1 MVDNGRISLAQGLGS
16 ESFYQLPKVMI
27 GSKYYSKL
35 KSEAKMMFMLLRDR
49 MGASI
54 ENARKGDM
62 RFVDDNQDIFI
73 YYPIEELVED
83 LGWKRDKVMSLKK
96 DLIKYDLIDE
106 VRQGLKKANRIY
118 VKNIETRIELLNMDY
133 EQAKQSGNPVKSPE
147 VGKTDFKKSEKS
159 TSRGR
164 KNRLQEVGK
173 SDSSKNKSSEIK
185 QSKNK
190 DNIDSSRKA
199 EQISE
204 EISSPAKADDPSI
217 SNRSEAKY
225 IQQKYYSLLQV
236 IADKYNDKFAYDY
249 DRREIYKLT
258 HRQKMLIGQFLAD
271 GYMTSQEI
279 LDTIERMPFDTEK
292 PLAYLMRCL
301 ENLKEERRLEAK
313 IAAHRNAELR
323 YGG

>member
-62 RFVDDNQDIFI
+62 RFVDDNQDVFI

-96 DLIKYDLIDE
+96 QLIKYDLIDE

-118 VKNIETRIELLNMDY
+118 VKNVETRIELLNMDF
-133 EQAKQSGNPVKSPE
+133 EQKKQSEKPVKSPE

-185 QSKNK
+185 QSENK

-199 EQISE
+199 G
-204 EISSPAKADDPSI
+204 ADSPSI
-217 SNRSEAKY
+217 QKKSEGKY
-225 IQQKYYSLLQV
+225 IQPEYYSLLQV
-236 IADKYNDKFAYDY
+236 IADSYNDKFAYDY
-249 DRREIYKLT
+249 DRREIYNLT

-279 LDTIERMPFDTEK
+279 LDTIERMPFDTEQ
-292 PLAYLMRCL
+292 PLAYLLKCL

-313 IAAHRNAELR
+313 IVAHRNAELR

>member
-62 RFVDDNQDIFI
+62 RFVDDNQDVFI

-96 DLIKYDLIDE
+96 KLIEYDLIDE

-118 VKNIETRIELLNMDY
+118 VKNVETRIELLNMDF
-133 EQAKQSGNPVKSPE
+133 EQAKQSENPVKSPE

-159 TSRGR
+159 TSR
-164 KNRLQEVGK
+164 
-173 SDSSKNKSSEIK
+173 S
-185 QSKNK
+185 
-190 DNIDSSRKA
+190 
-199 EQISE
+199 
-204 EISSPAKADDPSI
+204 
-217 SNRSEAKY
+217 
-225 IQQKYYSLLQV
+225 
-236 IADKYNDKFAYDY
+236 
-249 DRREIYKLT
+249 REI
-258 HRQKMLIGQFLAD
+258 R
-271 GYMTSQEI
+271 
-279 LDTIERMPFDTEK
+279 
-292 PLAYLMRCL
+292 
-301 ENLKEERRLEAK
+301 LK
-313 IAAHRNAELR
+313 
-323 YGG
+323 

>member
-62 RFVDDNQDIFI
+62 RFVDDNQDVFI

-96 DLIKYDLIDE
+96 KLIEYDLIDE

-118 VKNIETRIELLNMDY
+118 VKNVETRIELLNMDF
-133 EQAKQSGNPVKSPE
+133 EQAKQSENPVKSPE

-185 QSKNK
+185 QSENKN
-190 DNIDSSRKA
+190 NNDSSRKA
-199 EQISE
+199 G
-204 EISSPAKADDPSI
+204 ADSPSI
-217 SNRSEAKY
+217 QKKSEGKY
-225 IQQKYYSLLQV
+225 IQPEYYSLLQV
-236 IADKYNDKFAYDY
+236 IADSYNDKFAYDY
-249 DRREIYKLT
+249 DRREIYNLT

-279 LDTIERMPFDTEK
+279 LDTIERMPFDTEQ
-292 PLAYLMRCL
+292 PLAYLLKCL

-313 IAAHRNAELR
+313 IVAHRNAELK
-323 YGG
+323 YGGAG

>member
-16 ESFYQLPKVMI
+16 ENFYQLPKVMI

-62 RFVDDNQDIFI
+62 RFVDDNQDVFI

-96 DLIKYDLIDE
+96 QLIKYDLIDE

-118 VKNIETRIELLNMDY
+118 VKNVETRIELLNMDF
-133 EQAKQSGNPVKSPE
+133 EQKKQSENPVKSPE

-185 QSKNK
+185 QSENKN
-190 DNIDSSRKA
+190 NIDSSRKA
-199 EQISE
+199 GADSLSIQKKSE
-204 EISSPAKADDPSI
+204 E
-217 SNRSEAKY
+217 KY
-225 IQQKYYSLLQV
+225 IQPEYYSLLQV
-236 IADKYNDKFAYDY
+236 ITDSYNDKFAYDY
-249 DRREIYKLT
+249 NRREIYNLT

-279 LDTIERMPFDTEK
+279 LDTIERMPFDTEQ
-292 PLAYLMRCL
+292 PLAYLLKCL

>member
-62 RFVDDNQDIFI
+62 RFVDDNQDVFI

-96 DLIKYDLIDE
+96 QLIKYDLIDE

-118 VKNIETRIELLNMDY
+118 VKNVETRIELLNMDF
-133 EQAKQSGNPVKSPE
+133 EQKKQSENPVKSPE

-164 KNRLQEVGK
+164 ENRLQEVGK

-185 QSKNK
+185 QSENKN
-190 DNIDSSRKA
+190 NIDSSRKA
-199 EQISE
+199 GADSLSIQKKSE
-204 EISSPAKADDPSI
+204 E
-217 SNRSEAKY
+217 KY
-225 IQQKYYSLLQV
+225 IQPEYYSLLQV
-236 IADKYNDKFAYDY
+236 IADSYNDKFAYDY
-249 DRREIYKLT
+249 NRREIYNLT

-292 PLAYLMRCL
+292 PLAYLLRCL

>member
-62 RFVDDNQDIFI
+62 RFVDDNQDVFI

-96 DLIKYDLIDE
+96 QLIKYDLIDE

-118 VKNIETRIELLNMDY
+118 VKNVETRIELLNMDF
-133 EQAKQSGNPVKSPE
+133 EQKKQSENPVKSPE

-185 QSKNK
+185 QSENKN
-190 DNIDSSRKA
+190 NIDSSRKA
-199 EQISE
+199 GADSLSIQKKSE
-204 EISSPAKADDPSI
+204 E
-217 SNRSEAKY
+217 KY
-225 IQQKYYSLLQV
+225 IQSEYYSLLQV
-236 IADKYNDKFAYDY
+236 IADSYNDKFAYDY
-249 DRREIYKLT
+249 NRREIYNLT

-279 LDTIERMPFDTEK
+279 LDTIERMPFDTEQ
-292 PLAYLMRCL
+292 PLAYLLKCL

>member
-62 RFVDDNQDIFI
+62 RFVDDNQDVFI

-96 DLIKYDLIDE
+96 QLIKYDLIDE

-118 VKNIETRIELLNMDY
+118 VKNVETRIELLNMDF
-133 EQAKQSGNPVKSPE
+133 EQKKQSENPVKSPE

-164 KNRLQEVGK
+164 ENRLQEVGK

-185 QSKNK
+185 QSENKN
-190 DNIDSSRKA
+190 NIDSSRKA
-199 EQISE
+199 GADSLSIQKKSE
-204 EISSPAKADDPSI
+204 E
-217 SNRSEAKY
+217 KY
-225 IQQKYYSLLQV
+225 IQPEYYSLLQV
-236 IADKYNDKFAYDY
+236 IADSYNDKFAYDY
-249 DRREIYKLT
+249 NRREIYNLT

-279 LDTIERMPFDTEK
+279 LDTIERMPFDTEQ
-292 PLAYLMRCL
+292 PLAYLLKCL
-301 ENLKEERRLEAK
+301 ENLKEGRRLEAK

>member
-54 ENARKGDM
+54 ENARKGDL
-62 RFVDDNQDIFI
+62 RFVDDNQDVFI

-96 DLIKYDLIDE
+96 KLIEYDLIDE

-118 VKNIETRIELLNMDY
+118 VKNVETRIELLNMDF
-133 EQAKQSGNPVKSPE
+133 EQAKQSEIPVKSPE

-164 KNRLQEVGK
+164 ENRLQEVGK

-185 QSKNK
+185 QSENKN
-190 DNIDSSRKA
+190 NNDSSRKA
-199 EQISE
+199 G
-204 EISSPAKADDPSI
+204 ADSPSI
-217 SNRSEAKY
+217 QKKSEGKY
-225 IQQKYYSLLQV
+225 IQPEYYSLLQV
-236 IADKYNDKFAYDY
+236 IADSYNDKFAYDY
-249 DRREIYKLT
+249 DRREIYNLT

-279 LDTIERMPFDTEK
+279 LDTIERMPFDTEQ
-292 PLAYLMRCL
+292 PLAYLLKCL

-313 IAAHRNAELR
+313 IVAHRNAELK
-323 YGG
+323 YGGAG

>member
-62 RFVDDNQDIFI
+62 RFVDDNQDVFI

-96 DLIKYDLIDE
+96 QLIKYDLIDE

-118 VKNIETRIELLNMDY
+118 VKNVETRIELLNMDF
-133 EQAKQSGNPVKSPE
+133 EQKKQSEKPVKSPE

-185 QSKNK
+185 QSENK

-199 EQISE
+199 G
-204 EISSPAKADDPSI
+204 ADDPSI
-217 SNRSEAKY
+217 SNQSEAKY
-225 IQQKYYSLLQV
+225 IQPKYYSLLQV

-258 HRQKMLIGQFLAD
+258 HQQKMLIGQFLAD

-292 PLAYLMRCL
+292 PLAYLLRCL

-313 IAAHRNAELR
+313 IAAHRNAELK

>member
-62 RFVDDNQDIFI
+62 RFVDDNQDVFI

-96 DLIKYDLIDE
+96 KLIEYDLIDE

-118 VKNIETRIELLNMDY
+118 VKNVETRIELLNMDF
-133 EQAKQSGNPVKSPE
+133 EQAKQSENPVKSPE

-185 QSKNK
+185 QSENKN
-190 DNIDSSRKA
+190 NNDSSRKA
-199 EQISE
+199 G
-204 EISSPAKADDPSI
+204 ADSPSI
-217 SNRSEAKY
+217 QKKSEGKY
-225 IQQKYYSLLQV
+225 IQPEYYSLLQV
-236 IADKYNDKFAYDY
+236 IADSYNDKFAYDY
-249 DRREIYKLT
+249 DRREIYNLT

-279 LDTIERMPFDTEK
+279 LDTIERMPFDTEQ
-292 PLAYLMRCL
+292 PLAYLLKCL
-301 ENLKEERRLEAK
+301 ESLKEERRLEAK
-313 IAAHRNAELR
+313 IVAHRNAELK
-323 YGG
+323 YGGAG

>member
-62 RFVDDNQDIFI
+62 RFVDDHQDVFI

-96 DLIKYDLIDE
+96 QLIKYDLIDE

-118 VKNIETRIELLNMDY
+118 VKNVETRIELLNMDF
-133 EQAKQSGNPVKSPE
+133 EQKKQSEKPVKSPE

-185 QSKNK
+185 QSENKN
-190 DNIDSSRKA
+190 NNDSSRKA
-199 EQISE
+199 G
-204 EISSPAKADDPSI
+204 ADSPSI
-217 SNRSEAKY
+217 QKKSEGKY
-225 IQQKYYSLLQV
+225 IQPEYYSLLQV
-236 IADKYNDKFAYDY
+236 IADSYNDKFAYDY
-249 DRREIYKLT
+249 DRREIYNLT

-279 LDTIERMPFDTEK
+279 LDTIERMPFDTEQ
-292 PLAYLMRCL
+292 PLAYLLKCL

-313 IAAHRNAELR
+313 IVAHRNAELR

>member
-62 RFVDDNQDIFI
+62 RFVDDNQDVFI

-96 DLIKYDLIDE
+96 KLIEYDLIDE

-118 VKNIETRIELLNMDY
+118 VKNVETRIELLNMDFQ
-133 EQAKQSGNPVKSPE
+133 QAKQSGNPVKSPE

-185 QSKNK
+185 HSENK

-199 EQISE
+199 G
-204 EISSPAKADDPSI
+204 ADSPSI
-217 SNRSEAKY
+217 QKQSEAKY
-225 IQQKYYSLLQV
+225 IQPKYYSLLQV

-292 PLAYLMRCL
+292 PLAYLLRCL

-313 IAAHRNAELR
+313 IAAHRNAELK

>member
-62 RFVDDNQDIFI
+62 RFVDDNQDVFI

-96 DLIKYDLIDE
+96 KLIEYDLIDE

-118 VKNIETRIELLNMDY
+118 VKNVETRIELLNMDF
-133 EQAKQSGNPVKSPE
+133 EQAKQSENPVKSPE
-147 VGKTDFKKSEKS
+147 VGKIDFKKSEKS

-185 QSKNK
+185 QSENKN
-190 DNIDSSRKA
+190 NIDSSRKA
-199 EQISE
+199 GTDS
-204 EISSPAKADDPSI
+204 PSI
-217 SNRSEAKY
+217 QKKSEGKY
-225 IQQKYYSLLQV
+225 IQPEYYSLLQV
-236 IADKYNDKFAYDY
+236 IADSYNDKFAYDY
-249 DRREIYKLT
+249 DRREIYNLT
-258 HRQKMLIGQFLAD
+258 HRQKMLIGQYLED
-271 GYMTSQEI
+271 GYVTSNEV
-279 LDTIERMPFDTEK
+279 LDIIERMPFDTEQ
-292 PLAYLMRCL
+292 PLAYLLKCL

-313 IAAHRNAELR
+313 IVAHRNAELR

>member
-62 RFVDDNQDIFI
+62 RFVDDNQDVFI

-96 DLIKYDLIDE
+96 QLIKYDLIDE

-118 VKNIETRIELLNMDY
+118 VKNVETRIELLNMDF
-133 EQAKQSGNPVKSPE
+133 EQKKQSENPVKLPE

-159 TSRGR
+159 TSRSR

-173 SDSSKNKSSEIK
+173 IDFKKSGNPTQVRINLVRLNIVRIKIILIVLEKLGLIVHLFKN
-185 QSKNK
+185 NLRR
-190 DNIDSSRKA
+190 N
-199 EQISE
+199 
-204 EISSPAKADDPSI
+204 ISSQNI
-217 SNRSEAKY
+217 
-225 IQQKYYSLLQV
+225 
-236 IADKYNDKFAYDY
+236 
-249 DRREIYKLT
+249 
-258 HRQKMLIGQFLAD
+258 
-271 GYMTSQEI
+271 I
-279 LDTIERMPFDTEK
+279 LCCR
-292 PLAYLMRCL
+292 
-301 ENLKEERRLEAK
+301 
-313 IAAHRNAELR
+313 
-323 YGG
+323 

>member
-16 ESFYQLPKVMI
+16 ENFYQLPKVMI

-62 RFVDDNQDIFI
+62 RFVDDNQDVFI
-73 YYPIEELVED
+73 YYPIEELIEN

-96 DLIKYDLIDE
+96 QLIKYDLIDE

-118 VKNIETRIELLNMDY
+118 VKNVETRIELLNMDF
-133 EQAKQSGNPVKSPE
+133 EQKKQSENPVKSPE

-185 QSKNK
+185 QSENKN
-190 DNIDSSRKA
+190 NIDSSRKA
-199 EQISE
+199 GADSLSIQKKSE
-204 EISSPAKADDPSI
+204 E
-217 SNRSEAKY
+217 KY
-225 IQQKYYSLLQV
+225 IQPEYYSLLQV
-236 IADKYNDKFAYDY
+236 ITDSYNDKFAYDY
-249 DRREIYKLT
+249 NRREIYNLT

-279 LDTIERMPFDTEK
+279 LDTIERMPFDTEQ
-292 PLAYLMRCL
+292 PLAYLLKCL

>member
-62 RFVDDNQDIFI
+62 RFVDDNQDVFI

-96 DLIKYDLIDE
+96 KLIEYDLIDE

-118 VKNIETRIELLNMDY
+118 VKNVETRIELLNMDF
-133 EQAKQSGNPVKSPE
+133 EQAKQSENPVKSPE

-185 QSKNK
+185 QSENKN
-190 DNIDSSRKA
+190 NIDSSRKA
-199 EQISE
+199 GTDS
-204 EISSPAKADDPSI
+204 PSI
-217 SNRSEAKY
+217 QKKSEGKY
-225 IQQKYYSLLQV
+225 IQPEYYSLLQV
-236 IADKYNDKFAYDY
+236 IADSYNDKFAYDY
-249 DRREIYKLT
+249 DRREIYNLT
-258 HRQKMLIGQFLAD
+258 HRQKMLIGQYLED
-271 GYMTSQEI
+271 GYVTSNEV
-279 LDTIERMPFDTEK
+279 LDIIERMPFDTEQ
-292 PLAYLMRCL
+292 PLAYLLKCL
-301 ENLKEERRLEAK
+301 ENLKEERRLEDK
-313 IAAHRNAELR
+313 IVAHRNAELR

>member
-62 RFVDDNQDIFI
+62 RFVDDNQDVFI

-96 DLIKYDLIDE
+96 KLIEYDLIDE

-118 VKNIETRIELLNMDY
+118 VKNVETRIELLDMDF
-133 EQAKQSGNPVKSPE
+133 EQAKKSENPVKSPE

-185 QSKNK
+185 QSENKN
-190 DNIDSSRKA
+190 NIDSSRKA
-199 EQISE
+199 GADTSIQKKSE
-204 EISSPAKADDPSI
+204 G
-217 SNRSEAKY
+217 KY
-225 IQQKYYSLLQV
+225 IQPEYYSLLQV
-236 IADKYNDKFAYDY
+236 IADSYNDKFAYDY
-249 DRREIYKLT
+249 DRREIYNLT

-279 LDTIERMPFDTEK
+279 LDTIERMPFDTEQ
-292 PLAYLMRCL
+292 PLAYLLKCL

-313 IAAHRNAELR
+313 IIAHRNAELK
-323 YGG
+323 YGGTG

>member
-62 RFVDDNQDIFI
+62 RFVDDNQDVFI

-96 DLIKYDLIDE
+96 QLIKYDLIDE

-118 VKNIETRIELLNMDY
+118 VKNVETRIELLNMDF
-133 EQAKQSGNPVKSPE
+133 EQKKQSENPVKSPE
-147 VGKTDFKKSEKS
+147 VGKTDFKKSVFP

-164 KNRLQEVGK
+164 ENRLQEVGK
-173 SDSSKNKSSEIK
+173 SDSSKNKSSDIK
-185 QSKNK
+185 QSENKN
-190 DNIDSSRKA
+190 NIDSSRKA
-199 EQISE
+199 GADSLSIQKKSE
-204 EISSPAKADDPSI
+204 E
-217 SNRSEAKY
+217 KY
-225 IQQKYYSLLQV
+225 IQPEYYSLLQV
-236 IADKYNDKFAYDY
+236 IADSYNDKFAYDY
-249 DRREIYKLT
+249 NRREIYNLT

-279 LDTIERMPFDTEK
+279 LDTIERMPFDTEQ
-292 PLAYLMRCL
+292 PLAYLLKCL

>member
-62 RFVDDNQDIFI
+62 RFVDDNQDVFI

-96 DLIKYDLIDE
+96 QLIKYDLIDE

-118 VKNIETRIELLNMDY
+118 VKNVETRIELLNMDF
-133 EQAKQSGNPVKSPE
+133 EQKKQSENPVKSPE

-164 KNRLQEVGK
+164 ENRLQEVGK
-173 SDSSKNKSSEIK
+173 SDASKNKSSEIK
-185 QSKNK
+185 QSENKN
-190 DNIDSSRKA
+190 NIDSSRKA
-199 EQISE
+199 GADSLSIQKKSE
-204 EISSPAKADDPSI
+204 E
-217 SNRSEAKY
+217 KY
-225 IQQKYYSLLQV
+225 IQPEYYSLLQV
-236 IADKYNDKFAYDY
+236 IADSYNDKFAYDY
-249 DRREIYKLT
+249 NRREIYNLT

-292 PLAYLMRCL
+292 PLAYLLRCL

>member
-1 MVDNGRISLAQGLGS
+1 MVDNGRISLSQGLGS

-62 RFVDDNQDIFI
+62 RFVDDNQDVFI

-96 DLIKYDLIDE
+96 QLIKYDLIDE

-118 VKNIETRIELLNMDY
+118 VKNVETRIELLNMDF
-133 EQAKQSGNPVKSPE
+133 EQKKQSENPVKSPE

-185 QSKNK
+185 QSENK
-190 DNIDSSRKA
+190 DKIDSSRKA
-199 EQISE
+199 GADSPSIQKQSE
-204 EISSPAKADDPSI
+204 E
-217 SNRSEAKY
+217 KY
-225 IQQKYYSLLQV
+225 IQPEYYSLLQT
-236 IADKYNDKFAYDY
+236 IADKYNGKFEQYDTSLY
-249 DRREIYKLT
+249 KIREYKLT
-258 HRQKMLIGQFLAD
+258 HHQKMLIGQYLED
-271 GYMTSQEI
+271 GYVTSNEV
-279 LDTIERMPFDTEK
+279 LDIIERMPFDAEQ
-292 PLAYLMRCL
+292 PLAYLLKCL
-301 ENLKEERRLEAK
+301 DNLKEERRLEAK

>member
-62 RFVDDNQDIFI
+62 RFVDDNQDVFI

-96 DLIKYDLIDE
+96 KLIEYDLIDE

-118 VKNIETRIELLNMDY
+118 VKNVETRIELLNMDF
-133 EQAKQSGNPVKSPE
+133 EQAKQSENPVKSPE
-147 VGKTDFKKSEKS
+147 VGKIDFKRSEKS

-185 QSKNK
+185 QSENKN
-190 DNIDSSRKA
+190 NIDSSRKA
-199 EQISE
+199 GTDS
-204 EISSPAKADDPSI
+204 PSI
-217 SNRSEAKY
+217 QKKSEGKY
-225 IQQKYYSLLQV
+225 IQPEYYSLLQV
-236 IADKYNDKFAYDY
+236 IADSYNDKFAYDY
-249 DRREIYKLT
+249 DRREIYNLT
-258 HRQKMLIGQFLAD
+258 HRQKMLIGQYLED
-271 GYMTSQEI
+271 GYVTSNEV
-279 LDTIERMPFDTEK
+279 LDIIERMPFDTEQ
-292 PLAYLMRCL
+292 PLAYLLKCL

-313 IAAHRNAELR
+313 IVAHRNAELR

>member
-62 RFVDDNQDIFI
+62 RFVDDNQDVFI

-96 DLIKYDLIDE
+96 QLIKYDLIDE

-118 VKNIETRIELLNMDY
+118 VKNVETRIELLNMDF
-133 EQAKQSGNPVKSPE
+133 EQKKQSENPVKSPE

-164 KNRLQEVGK
+164 ENRLQEVGK

-185 QSKNK
+185 QSENKN
-190 DNIDSSRKA
+190 NIDSSRKA
-199 EQISE
+199 GADSLSIQKKSE
-204 EISSPAKADDPSI
+204 E
-217 SNRSEAKY
+217 KY
-225 IQQKYYSLLQV
+225 IQPEYYSLLQV
-236 IADKYNDKFAYDY
+236 IADSYNDKFAYDY
-249 DRREIYKLT
+249 NRREIYNLT

-279 LDTIERMPFDTEK
+279 LDTIERMPFDTEQ
-292 PLAYLMRCL
+292 PLAYLLKCL

-313 IAAHRNAELR
+313 ITAHRNAELR

>member
-62 RFVDDNQDIFI
+62 RFVDDNQDVFI

-96 DLIKYDLIDE
+96 QLIKYDLIDE

-118 VKNIETRIELLNMDY
+118 VKNVETRIELLNMDF
-133 EQAKQSGNPVKSPE
+133 EQKKQSEKPVKSPE

-185 QSKNK
+185 QSENKN
-190 DNIDSSRKA
+190 NNDSSRKA
-199 EQISE
+199 G
-204 EISSPAKADDPSI
+204 ADSPSI
-217 SNRSEAKY
+217 PKKSEGKY
-225 IQQKYYSLLQV
+225 IQPEYYSLLQV
-236 IADKYNDKFAYDY
+236 IADSYNDKFAYDY
-249 DRREIYKLT
+249 DRREIYNLT

-279 LDTIERMPFDTEK
+279 LDTIERMPFDTEQ
-292 PLAYLMRCL
+292 PLAYLLKCL

-313 IAAHRNAELR
+313 IVAHRNAELR

>member
-62 RFVDDNQDIFI
+62 RFVDDNQDVFI

-96 DLIKYDLIDE
+96 KLIEYDLIDE

-118 VKNIETRIELLNMDY
+118 VKNVETRIELLNMDF
-133 EQAKQSGNPVKSPE
+133 EQAKQSENPVKSPE

-185 QSKNK
+185 QSENKN
-190 DNIDSSRKA
+190 NIDSSRKA
-199 EQISE
+199 G
-204 EISSPAKADDPSI
+204 ADSPSI
-217 SNRSEAKY
+217 QKKSEGKY
-225 IQQKYYSLLQV
+225 IQPEYYSLLQV
-236 IADKYNDKFAYDY
+236 IADSYNDKFAYDY
-249 DRREIYKLT
+249 DRREIYNLT

-279 LDTIERMPFDTEK
+279 LDTIERMPFDTEQ
-292 PLAYLMRCL
+292 PLAYLLKCL

-313 IAAHRNAELR
+313 IVAHRNAELK
-323 YGG
+323 YGGAG

>member
-62 RFVDDNQDIFI
+62 RFVDDNQDVFI

-96 DLIKYDLIDE
+96 QLIKYDLIDE

-118 VKNIETRIELLNMDY
+118 VKNVETRIELLNMDF
-133 EQAKQSGNPVKSPE
+133 EQKKRSENPVKSPE
-147 VGKTDFKKSEKS
+147 VGKIDFKKSEKS

-164 KNRLQEVGK
+164 ENRLQEVGK

-185 QSKNK
+185 QSENKN
-190 DNIDSSRKA
+190 NIDSSRKA
-199 EQISE
+199 GADSLSIQKKSE
-204 EISSPAKADDPSI
+204 E
-217 SNRSEAKY
+217 KY
-225 IQQKYYSLLQV
+225 IQPEYYSLLQV
-236 IADKYNDKFAYDY
+236 IADSYNDKFAYDY
-249 DRREIYKLT
+249 NRREIYNLT

-271 GYMTSQEI
+271 GYMTSQEV
-279 LDTIERMPFDTEK
+279 LDTIERMPFDTEQ
-292 PLAYLMRCL
+292 PLAYLLKCL

>member
-62 RFVDDNQDIFI
+62 RFVDDNQDVFI

-96 DLIKYDLIDE
+96 QLIKYDLIDE

-118 VKNIETRIELLNMDY
+118 VKNVETRIELLNMDF
-133 EQAKQSGNPVKSPE
+133 EQKKQSENPVKSPE

-164 KNRLQEVGK
+164 ENRLQEVGK

-185 QSKNK
+185 QSENKN
-190 DNIDSSRKA
+190 NIDSSRKA
-199 EQISE
+199 GADSLSIQKKSE
-204 EISSPAKADDPSI
+204 E
-217 SNRSEAKY
+217 KY
-225 IQQKYYSLLQV
+225 IQPEYYSLLQV
-236 IADKYNDKFAYDY
+236 IADSYNDKFAYDY
-249 DRREIYKLT
+249 NRREIYNLT
-258 HRQKMLIGQFLAD
+258 HHQKMLIGQFLAD

-279 LDTIERMPFDTEK
+279 LDTIERMPFDTEQ
-292 PLAYLMRCL
+292 PLAYLLKCL

>member
-62 RFVDDNQDIFI
+62 RFVDDNQDVFI

-96 DLIKYDLIDE
+96 QLIKYDLIDE

-118 VKNIETRIELLNMDY
+118 VKNVETRIELLNMDF
-133 EQAKQSGNPVKSPE
+133 EQKKQSENPVKSPE

-185 QSKNK
+185 QSENKN
-190 DNIDSSRKA
+190 NIDSSRKA
-199 EQISE
+199 GADSLSIQKKSE
-204 EISSPAKADDPSI
+204 E
-217 SNRSEAKY
+217 KY
-225 IQQKYYSLLQV
+225 IQPEYYSLLQV
-236 IADKYNDKFAYDY
+236 IADSYNDKFAYDY
-249 DRREIYKLT
+249 NRREIYNLT

-279 LDTIERMPFDTEK
+279 LDTIERMPFDTEQ
-292 PLAYLMRCL
+292 PLAYLLKCL

>member
-62 RFVDDNQDIFI
+62 RFVDDNQDVFI

-96 DLIKYDLIDE
+96 KLIEYDLIDE

-118 VKNIETRIELLNMDY
+118 VKNVETRIELLNMDF
-133 EQAKQSGNPVKSPE
+133 EQAKKSENLVKSPE

-164 KNRLQEVGK
+164 ENRLQEVGK

-185 QSKNK
+185 QSENKN
-190 DNIDSSRKA
+190 NNDSSRKA
-199 EQISE
+199 G
-204 EISSPAKADDPSI
+204 ADSPSI
-217 SNRSEAKY
+217 QKKSEGKY
-225 IQQKYYSLLQV
+225 IQPEYYSLLQV
-236 IADKYNDKFAYDY
+236 IADSYNDKFAYDY
-249 DRREIYKLT
+249 DRREIYNLT

-279 LDTIERMPFDTEK
+279 LDTIERMPFDTEQ
-292 PLAYLMRCL
+292 PLAYLLKCL

-313 IAAHRNAELR
+313 IVAHRNAELK

>member
-62 RFVDDNQDIFI
+62 RFVDDNQDVFI

-96 DLIKYDLIDE
+96 QLIKYDLIDE

-118 VKNIETRIELLNMDY
+118 VKNVETRIELLNIDF
-133 EQAKQSGNPVKSPE
+133 EQKKQSENPVKSPE

-185 QSKNK
+185 RSENK

-199 EQISE
+199 G
-204 EISSPAKADDPSI
+204 ADSPSI
-217 SNRSEAKY
+217 QKKSEGKY
-225 IQQKYYSLLQV
+225 IQPEYYSLLQV
-236 IADKYNDKFAYDY
+236 IADSYNDKFAYDY
-249 DRREIYKLT
+249 DRREIYNLT

-279 LDTIERMPFDTEK
+279 LDTIERMPFDTEQ
-292 PLAYLMRCL
+292 PLAYLLKCL

-313 IAAHRNAELR
+313 IVAHRNAELR

>member
-62 RFVDDNQDIFI
+62 RFVDDNQDVFI

-96 DLIKYDLIDE
+96 KLIEYDLIDE

-118 VKNIETRIELLNMDY
+118 VKNVETRIELLNMDF
-133 EQAKQSGNPVKSPE
+133 EQAKQSENPVKSPE

-185 QSKNK
+185 QSENKN
-190 DNIDSSRKA
+190 NIDSSRKA
-199 EQISE
+199 GADSPSNQKKSE
-204 EISSPAKADDPSI
+204 
-217 SNRSEAKY
+217 RKY
-225 IQQKYYSLLQV
+225 IQPEYYSLLQV
-236 IADKYNDKFAYDY
+236 IADSYNDKFAYDY
-249 DRREIYKLT
+249 DRREIYNLT

-279 LDTIERMPFDTEK
+279 LDTIERMPFDTEQ
-292 PLAYLMRCL
+292 PLAYLLKCL

-313 IAAHRNAELR
+313 IVAHRNAELK
-323 YGG
+323 YGGAG

>member
-62 RFVDDNQDIFI
+62 RFVDDNQDVFI

-96 DLIKYDLIDE
+96 QLIKYDLIDE

-118 VKNIETRIELLNMDY
+118 VKNVETRIELLNMDF
-133 EQAKQSGNPVKSPE
+133 EQKKQSEKPVKSPE

-185 QSKNK
+185 QSENKN
-190 DNIDSSRKA
+190 NNDSSRKA
-199 EQISE
+199 G
-204 EISSPAKADDPSI
+204 ADSPSI
-217 SNRSEAKY
+217 QKKSEGKY
-225 IQQKYYSLLQV
+225 IQPEYYSLLQV
-236 IADKYNDKFAYDY
+236 IADSYNDKFAYDY
-249 DRREIYKLT
+249 DRREIYNLT

-279 LDTIERMPFDTEK
+279 LDTIERMPFDTEQ
-292 PLAYLMRCL
+292 PLAYLLKCL

-313 IAAHRNAELR
+313 IVAHRNAELR

>member
-133 EQAKQSGNPVKSPE
+133 EQAKQSENPVKSPE

-185 QSKNK
+185 QSENKN
-190 DNIDSSRKA
+190 NIDSSRKA
-199 EQISE
+199 G
-204 EISSPAKADDPSI
+204 ADSPSI
-217 SNRSEAKY
+217 QKKSEGKY
-225 IQQKYYSLLQV
+225 IQPEYYSLLQV
-236 IADKYNDKFAYDY
+236 IADSYNDKFAYDY
-249 DRREIYKLT
+249 DRREIYNLT

-279 LDTIERMPFDTEK
+279 LDTIERMPFDTEQ
-292 PLAYLMRCL
+292 PLAYLLKCL

-313 IAAHRNAELR
+313 IVAHRNAELR

>member
-62 RFVDDNQDIFI
+62 RFVDDNQDVFI

-96 DLIKYDLIDE
+96 QLIKYDLIDE

-118 VKNIETRIELLNMDY
+118 VKNVETRIELLNMDF
-133 EQAKQSGNPVKSPE
+133 EQKKWSENPVKSPE
-147 VGKTDFKKSEKS
+147 VGKIDFKKSEKS

-164 KNRLQEVGK
+164 ENRLQEVGK

-185 QSKNK
+185 QSENKN
-190 DNIDSSRKA
+190 NIDSSRKA
-199 EQISE
+199 GADSLSIQKKSE
-204 EISSPAKADDPSI
+204 E
-217 SNRSEAKY
+217 KY
-225 IQQKYYSLLQV
+225 IQPEYYSLLQV
-236 IADKYNDKFAYDY
+236 IADSYNDKFAYDY
-249 DRREIYKLT
+249 NRREIYNLT

-279 LDTIERMPFDTEK
+279 LDTIERMPFDTEQ
-292 PLAYLMRCL
+292 PLAYLLKCL

>member
-62 RFVDDNQDIFI
+62 RFVDDNQDVFI

-96 DLIKYDLIDE
+96 QLIKYDLIDE

-118 VKNIETRIELLNMDY
+118 VKNVETRIELLNMDF
-133 EQAKQSGNPVKSPE
+133 EQKKRSENPVKSPE
-147 VGKTDFKKSEKS
+147 VGKIDFKKSEKS

-164 KNRLQEVGK
+164 ENRLQEVGK

-185 QSKNK
+185 QSENKN
-190 DNIDSSRKA
+190 NIDSSRKA
-199 EQISE
+199 GADSLSIQKKSE
-204 EISSPAKADDPSI
+204 E
-217 SNRSEAKY
+217 KY
-225 IQQKYYSLLQV
+225 IQPEYYSLLQV
-236 IADKYNDKFAYDY
+236 IADSYNDKFAYDY
-249 DRREIYKLT
+249 NRREIYNLT

-279 LDTIERMPFDTEK
+279 LDTIERMSFDTEQ
-292 PLAYLMRCL
+292 PLAYLLKCL

>member
-62 RFVDDNQDIFI
+62 RFVDDNQDVFI

-96 DLIKYDLIDE
+96 KLIEYDLIDE

-118 VKNIETRIELLNMDY
+118 VKNVETRIELLNMDF
-133 EQAKQSGNPVKSPE
+133 EQAKQSENPVKSPE

-185 QSKNK
+185 QSENKN
-190 DNIDSSRKA
+190 NNDSSRKA
-199 EQISE
+199 G
-204 EISSPAKADDPSI
+204 ADSPSI
-217 SNRSEAKY
+217 QKKSEGKY
-225 IQQKYYSLLQV
+225 IQPEYYSLLQV
-236 IADKYNDKFAYDY
+236 IADSYNDKFAYDY
-249 DRREIYKLT
+249 DRREIYNLT

-279 LDTIERMPFDTEK
+279 LDTIERMPFDTEQ
-292 PLAYLMRCL
+292 PLAYLLKCL

-313 IAAHRNAELR
+313 IASHRNAELK
-323 YGG
+323 YGGAG

>member
-62 RFVDDNQDIFI
+62 RFVDDNQDVFI

-96 DLIKYDLIDE
+96 KLIEYDLIDE

-118 VKNIETRIELLNMDY
+118 VKNVETRIELLNMDF
-133 EQAKQSGNPVKSPE
+133 EQAKQSENPVKSPE

-185 QSKNK
+185 QSENKN
-190 DNIDSSRKA
+190 NIDSSRKA
-199 EQISE
+199 GTDS
-204 EISSPAKADDPSI
+204 PSI
-217 SNRSEAKY
+217 QKKSEGKY
-225 IQQKYYSLLQV
+225 IQPEYYSLLQV
-236 IADKYNDKFAYDY
+236 IADSYNDKFAYDY
-249 DRREIYKLT
+249 DRREIYNLT
-258 HRQKMLIGQFLAD
+258 HRQKMLIGQYLED
-271 GYMTSQEI
+271 GYVTSNEV
-279 LDTIERMPFDTEK
+279 LDIIERMPFDTEQ
-292 PLAYLMRCL
+292 PLAYLLKCL

-313 IAAHRNAELR
+313 IVAHRNAELR

>member
-62 RFVDDNQDIFI
+62 RFVDDNQDVFI

-96 DLIKYDLIDE
+96 QLIKYDLIDE

-118 VKNIETRIELLNMDY
+118 VKNVETRIELLNMDFK
-133 EQAKQSGNPVKSPE
+133 QKKQSEKPVKSPE

-185 QSKNK
+185 QSENK

-199 EQISE
+199 G
-204 EISSPAKADDPSI
+204 ADDPSI
-217 SNRSEAKY
+217 SNQSEAKY
-225 IQQKYYSLLQV
+225 IQPKYYSLLQV

-258 HRQKMLIGQFLAD
+258 HQQKMLIGQFLAD

-292 PLAYLMRCL
+292 PLAYLLRCL

-313 IAAHRNAELR
+313 IAAHRNAELK

>member
-62 RFVDDNQDIFI
+62 RFVDDNQDVFI

-96 DLIKYDLIDE
+96 QLIKYDLIDE

-118 VKNIETRIELLNMDY
+118 VKNVETRIELLNIDF
-133 EQAKQSGNPVKSPE
+133 EQKKQSEKPVKSPE

-185 QSKNK
+185 QSENK

-199 EQISE
+199 G
-204 EISSPAKADDPSI
+204 ADDPSI
-217 SNRSEAKY
+217 SNQSEAKY
-225 IQQKYYSLLQV
+225 IQPKYYSLLQV

-258 HRQKMLIGQFLAD
+258 HQQKMLIGQFLAD

-292 PLAYLMRCL
+292 PLAYLLRCL

-313 IAAHRNAELR
+313 IAAHRNAELK